1 MVSINLNSSTWAAIN
16 QHRHFCVNVIC
27 AVGPSCYSLGDTDVP
42 RGKRRGLYKKLGEI
56 DARYGSRDHLRYQI
70 AEHLAS
76 IGRYIDAPPK
86 EEEAWIDNETPEL
99 AEVTPYDVAHF
110 QTYAVLLM
118 SEEMGL
124 DWRKMSRAILNIDP
138 EPPKVRSS
146 PSAQRHHKDGVEQR
160 NESYI
165 LMMPRRPGR
174 GDLVPDLAPAGTGPS
189 GLDIPSGAGAVASDE
204 RVRAASERSVW
215 NSRPG

>member
-1 MVSINLNSSTWAAIN
+1 MKRMQEKDIPAFVQDVVATG
-16 QHRHFCVNVIC
+16 CDIC

-86 EEEAWIDNETPEL
+86 EEEEAWIDNETPEL

-124 DWRKMSRAILNIDP
+124 DWRKVSRAILNIDP
-138 EPPKVRSS
+138 ERQPERARRAWTSHLARARWLATSGCGQLQSDRFGIAAPVR
-146 PSAQRHHKDGVEQR
+146 R
-160 NESYI
+160 
-165 LMMPRRPGR
+165 
-174 GDLVPDLAPAGTGPS
+174 LA
-189 GLDIPSGAGAVASDE
+189 
-204 RVRAASERSVW
+204 
-215 NSRPG
+215 

>member
-1 MVSINLNSSTWAAIN
+1 MKRMQEKDIPAFVQDVVATG
-16 QHRHFCVNVIC
+16 CDIC

-42 RGKRRGLYKKLGEI
+42 RDKRRGLYKKLGEI

-70 AEHLAS
+70 AAHLAS

-118 SEEMGL
+118 SEAMGL
-124 DWRKMSRAILNIDP
+124 DWRKVARAILNIDAERQP
-138 EPPKVRSS
+138 ER
-146 PSAQRHHKDGVEQR
+146 AR
-160 NESYI
+160 
-165 LMMPRRPGR
+165 
-174 GDLVPDLAPAGTGPS
+174 LAWTSHLARARWLATS
-189 GLDIPSGAGAVASDE
+189 GCGQLQSD
-204 RVRAASERSVW
+204 RLQ
-215 NSRPG
+215 